1 VVFVSHSHG
10 DHFDPVILSW
20 QSTVKNIKY
29 VFGWKAGKGDRAID
43 IPALR
48 ATKML
53 GGMEIFTVNDEH
65 DDVPEVAYLVKVDG
79 LSIYHSGDY
88 MGPIDEYQDDMVSVE
103 EGGNDRHRLHEQG
116 QAGRIVETWCR
127 FSHPR
132 REPGIHVR
140 RLRPGSRRKETSL
153 AGDLPRKQGRPVDIF
168 QMKPVPVSPGIT
180 WIVILRFFVATLV
193 LMAVLFLAAGKLDW
207 WEGRAYVIQGFI
219 VLIISRTILIRKN
232 PDLARER
239 AEAGKKEDVKPWD
252 RILMPLMSICLPLM
266 AWIVSG
272 LDERFG
278 WSPDLPDGTQ
288 LIACC

>member
-1 VVFVSHSHG
+1 
-10 DHFDPVILSW
+10 
-20 QSTVKNIKY
+20 
-29 VFGWKAGKGDRAID
+29 
-43 IPALR
+43 
-48 ATKML
+48 
-53 GGMEIFTVNDEH
+53 
-65 DDVPEVAYLVKVDG
+65 
-79 LSIYHSGDY
+79 
-88 MGPIDEYQDDMVSVE
+88 
-103 EGGNDRHRLHEQG
+103 
-116 QAGRIVETWCR
+116 
-127 FSHPR
+127 
-132 REPGIHVR
+132 
-140 RLRPGSRRKETSL
+140 
-153 AGDLPRKQGRPVDIF
+153 
-168 QMKPVPVSPGIT
+168 MKPVPVSPGIT

-193 LMAVLFLAAGKLDW
+193 LMAVLFLGAGKLDW